1 MFAKRLAW
9 LFVPLLSV
17 SMLMGCGFHLKGQSG
32 ASAQMQVA
40 AKNYWQNN
48 PLQLDDDAIL
58 GTPLRAAIRNLLNDA
73 EISLSM
79 NAHQQLILDSADIVY
94 RQTAQSSLGATTAE
108 TIRWQQAFTIQ
119 DSTGKVLSTGTI
131 FSHRDRQVNPN
142 ALLAGSSER
151 AEILQDMADEI
162 ARQLL
167 ERLNAF
173 ALRLELQAPSANTK
187 L

>member
-1 MFAKRLAW
+1 MFAKRSTW
-9 LFVPLLSV
+9 LFVSLISASLLT
-17 SMLMGCGFHLKGQSG
+17 GCGFHLKGQSG
-32 ASAQMQVA
+32 ASAEMQVA
-40 AKNYWQNN
+40 AKSYWQNN

-58 GTPLRAAIRNLLNDA
+58 GTPLRAAIRDVLEDA
-73 EISLSM
+73 EIGLSI
-79 NAHQQLILDSADIVY
+79 NGPQKLILDSADIVY

-108 TIRWQQAFTIQ
+108 TIRWQQAFSIQ
-119 DSTGKVLSTGTI
+119 DAQGKVLSSGTI
-131 FSHRDRQVNPN
+131 FSSRDRQVNPN

-173 ALRLELQAPSANTK
+173 ALRLELQAPPASK
-187 L
+187 P